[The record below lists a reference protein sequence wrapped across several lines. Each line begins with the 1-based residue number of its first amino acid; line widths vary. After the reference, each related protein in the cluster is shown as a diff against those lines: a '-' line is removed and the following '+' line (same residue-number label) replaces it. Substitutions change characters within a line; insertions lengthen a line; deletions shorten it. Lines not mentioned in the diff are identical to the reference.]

1 MSFVSGNCQP
11 RGVNDGLAVRKSDEQ
26 PAALCHWW
34 PHKGSDEWVQYS
46 WTRPVTVNGARVFWF
61 DDTGR
66 GECRLPASW
75 RIEFL
80 DGKEWKPVAAKGEY
94 PVAKD
99 KWCEAGFAPVK
110 TTALRMVVKLPAGWA
125 AGVHEWQVTEADL
138 D

>member
-1 MSFVSGNCQP
+1 
-11 RGVNDGLAVRKSDEQ
+11 L
-26 PAALCHWW
+26 
-34 PHKGSDEWVQYS
+34 
-46 WTRPVTVNGARVFWF
+46 PVA
-61 DDTGR
+61 
-66 GECRLPASW
+66 W

-110 TTALRMVVKLPAGWA
+110 TTALRLALKLPPGFA
-125 AGVHEWQVTEADL
+125 AGIHEWQVTEADL